1 MNELSDDIPEPGNL
15 RLLRRLVTTL
25 IVVMI
30 LGFLTLIAMLVM
42 RLAPS
47 APELP
52 LPSSITLPDG
62 SKAETFTQG
71 PDWFAVVT
79 TDSRILIYDRV
90 TGELRQMMEIEK

>member
-42 RLAPS
+42 RLAPRT
-47 APELP
+47 PELP

-90 TGELRQMMEIEK
+90 TGELRQTVEIEQ

>member
-1 MNELSDDIPEPGNL
+1 MNELSDDYEEPGNL
-15 RLLRRLVTTL
+15 RLLRRLVTAL

-30 LGFLTLIAMLVM
+30 LGFLTIIGMFVM

-47 APELP
+47 KTELP
-52 LPSSITLPDG
+52 LPASITLPDG

-79 TDSRILIYDRV
+79 TDSRILIYDRA
-90 TGELRQMMEIEK
+90 TGKLRQTMEIEK

>member
-1 MNELSDDIPEPGNL
+1 MNELSNDIPEPGNL

-47 APELP
+47 
-52 LPSSITLPDG
+52 
-62 SKAETFTQG
+62 
-71 PDWFAVVT
+71 
-79 TDSRILIYDRV
+79 
-90 TGELRQMMEIEK
+90 

>member
-1 MNELSDDIPEPGNL
+1 MNELSDEIKEPGNL
-15 RLLRRLVTTL
+15 RLLRRLVTAL
-25 IVVMI
+25 MVVMI
-30 LGFLTLIAMLVM
+30 VGFLTLIAMLVM
-42 RLAPS
+42 RLASS

-90 TGELRQMMEIEK
+90 TGELRQVMEIER

>member
-1 MNELSDDIPEPGNL
+1 M
-15 RLLRRLVTTL
+15 
-25 IVVMI
+25 VVMI
-30 LGFLTLIAMLVM
+30 VGFLTLIAMLVM

-47 APELP
+47 TPELP
-52 LPSSITLPDG
+52 LPGSITLPDG

-71 PDWFAVVT
+71 RDWFAVVT

>member
-1 MNELSDDIPEPGNL
+1 MNELSDDVAEPSNL
-15 RLLRRLVTTL
+15 RLLRRLVTAL
-25 IVVMI
+25 MVVMI
-30 LGFLTLIAMLVM
+30 VGFLTLIVMLVM

-47 APELP
+47 TPELP

-79 TDSRILIYDRV
+79 NDNRILIYDRA
-90 TGELRQMMEIEK
+90 TGKLKQVMKIER